1 VTPVDRVLAA
11 IAAAGRE
18 RSAANDVASAAGRT
32 PPADAQVGELLSS
45 LDRVELAARLE
56 DLYGAV
62 PDEALFTGELSIGEL
77 AAAES
82 SRGSAPEV
90 ARSIRRAP
98 DEAAWRHRLPARATR
113 WGLREGV
120 MHPLARLL
128 VRVEVE
134 SAVAAG
140 ELPAPFLLAANH
152 TSLLD
157 PLVMFALPPR
167 LRARLAPAAR
177 WNFFTEHPRGAFL
190 YFWGVLGL
198 DLFPLV
204 QSGDWRP
211 TLRIGGELAD
221 RGHSILIY
229 PEGRISEDGAVHELK
244 LGVAVMSRDLHLPI
258 VPCATAG
265 LERVLPPGSRRPQ
278 RESWR
283 RPVVA
288 VCIGEPIPAARPDED
303 LGDLVESLGQ
313 RIRRLHNQARAIRDR
328 RERRGDRPSATQ

>member
-1 VTPVDRVLAA
+1 
-11 IAAAGRE
+11 
-18 RSAANDVASAAGRT
+18 
-32 PPADAQVGELLSS
+32 
-45 LDRVELAARLE
+45 
-56 DLYGAV
+56 
-62 PDEALFTGELSIGEL
+62 
-77 AAAES
+77 
-82 SRGSAPEV
+82 
-90 ARSIRRAP
+90 
-98 DEAAWRHRLPARATR
+98 
-113 WGLREGV
+113 
-120 MHPLARLL
+120 
-128 VRVEVE
+128 VE
-134 SAVAAG
+134 SAVAIG
-140 ELPAPFLLAANH
+140 DLRPPFLLAANH